1 MCLAWSSPYLRF
13 LSCRS
18 WLHMHR
24 SRARL
29 CLICVG
35 AILRVAFL
43 AGQIAIAQSHG
54 GSPAPSSQSISASP
68 RHQSS
73 TSGIHHPGSHLK
85 SLQLG
90 VQPDDTLTYIVEL
103 NKKTLLKDLLVA
115 DEDCDEITPGS
126 WKVDSQPAHGKVSTG
141 LVSGTLLNGECP
153 GIDFTAAA
161 IYYTWTDADT
171 DETQDTFQATWS
183 GDGYTEPETFIL
195 NLKNSCD
202 ASGAGKIQPSAA
214 CPAYTIEVTSNG
226 SNLASGACAHISAD
240 NPPVMPK
247 LVAKLKSSN
256 GQALTGKVQWNIT
269 ADYVGPDDPSTDYSF
284 VLSGSLTASQSWTI
298 PFKTN
303 FIGADPYYGG
313 GATIKATYN
322 GVAPKPFSFCIDGT
336 NPDPDDIHDQIGPTP
351 WYAYPIAEQESTL
364 RQFVKK
370 KNGEW
375 DPVWGPPHG
384 FGIMQVDPPRKQ
396 ADLFS
401 WTQNITDG
409 IDVLDTKSDNAD
421 DFWDSQV
428 DQYNAFIAANSGQAK
443 KYPHPANKAVASC
456 TFGWSS
462 SSTVH
467 PFEDA
472 LTIQAFNG
480 NGSGAYYLS
489 WHNPIKYPSKPGWAQ
504 NIPTSK
510 GCPKGYVY
518 CVCSKDP
525 Y

>member
-1 MCLAWSSPYLRF
+1 MLR
-13 LSCRS
+13 LVS
-18 WLHMHR
+18 
-24 SRARL
+24 A
-29 CLICVG
+29 G
-35 AILRVAFL
+35 AILCAALL
-43 AGQIAIAQSHG
+43 AGQVGRAQSHD
-54 GSPAPSSQSISASP
+54 GSLAASSQSISASSM
-68 RHQSS
+68 QQDSS
-73 TSGIHHPGSHLK
+73 SGIHRPGSHLK

-90 VQPDDTLTYIVEL
+90 VQPDDTLTFTVEL

-126 WKVDSQPAHGKVSTG
+126 WEVDTEPAHGKVSTG

-153 GIDFTAAA
+153 GIEFTAAA
-161 IYYTWTDADT
+161 IYYTWTDTGT
-171 DETQDTFQATWS
+171 DETQDKFDATWS
-183 GDGYTEPETFIL
+183 GDGNAVRETFIL

-202 ASGAGKIQPSAA
+202 AEAAGEIHPQAA

-226 SNLASGACAHISAD
+226 SKLASKACAHISAD
-240 NPPVMPK
+240 NPPVMPQ
-247 LVAKLKSSN
+247 LVAKLTSS
-256 GQALTGKVQWNIT
+256 GGEALTGKVQWNIT
-269 ADYVGPDDPSTDYSF
+269 AKYVGPDSPPRNYSF

-303 FIGADPYYGG
+303 FIGADPTYGG

-322 GVAPKPFSFCIDGT
+322 GKPTTFSFCIDGT
-336 NPDPDDIHDQIGPTP
+336 NPDPSDIHDQIGPTP
-351 WYAYPIAEQESTL
+351 WYVYPIAEQESSL
-364 RQFVKK
+364 KQFVKK

-409 IDVLDTKSDNAD
+409 IDVLEDKTIDAV

-428 DQYNAFIAANSGQAK
+428 EQYDEFIAGNSGKAK
-443 KYPHPANKAVASC
+443 KYPHPANQTVASC
-456 TFGWSS
+456 TFGWN
-462 SSTVH
+462 TDH
-467 PFEDA
+467 PFQDA

-480 NGSGAYYLS
+480 NGASGAYYLS
-489 WHNPIKYPSKPGWAQ
+489 WHNPIKYPSKPGWVQ

-510 GCPKGYVY
+510 GCPKGYVD